1 MPPPGAF
8 EWGRSRGYSL
18 GELDEAAEAQRRVE
32 GDMVAEGIVLP
43 CACYGD
49 HRVHG

>member
-1 MPPPGAF
+1 MPPLGEF
-8 EWGRSRGYSL
+8 ERGRSRGYSL
-18 GELDEAAEAQRRVE
+18 GELNGAAEAQQPVE
-32 GDMVAEGIVLP
+32 GDRVAEGIVLP